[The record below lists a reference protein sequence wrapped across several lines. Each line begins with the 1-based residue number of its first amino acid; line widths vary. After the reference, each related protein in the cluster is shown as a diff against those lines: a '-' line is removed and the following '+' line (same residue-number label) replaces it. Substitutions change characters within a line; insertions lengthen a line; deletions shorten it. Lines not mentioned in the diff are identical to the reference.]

1 MKRLFF
7 VLLFSLMTVALT
19 YAQDTKPRTSKGD
32 VSFNFTIY
40 GFGSFG
46 LNGPLVGTTPQGN
59 TLGDTL
65 IGSLYELF
73 GMSYVHPVWGV
84 GATYFV
90 ADNMAIRLSLGF
102 NTVSNTTPI
111 NDSVDTKDSKFT
123 FGIAPALQVHLVNA
137 GPVTAFTGVALS
149 FATSSISKGEDS
161 LEQSSTQT
169 GFGGGA
175 ILGAE
180 FFPWDNISLGVESQ
194 FGVTLN
200 STSTKNGNKS
210 AVDGKSSVEI
220 GFILPFAVNLGIHF

>member
-1 MKRLFF
+1 MGEG
-7 VLLFSLMTVALT
+7 SL
-19 YAQDTKPRTSKGD
+19 
-32 VSFNFTIY
+32 NFTIY

-65 IGSLYELF
+65 IGSLFELF
-73 GMSYVHPVWGV
+73 GESYAHPVWGV
-84 GATYFV
+84 GGTYFV
-90 ADNMAIRLSLGF
+90 ADNIAIRLALGF
-102 NTVSNTTPI
+102 NSISNSTPI
-111 NDSVDTKDSKFT
+111 NDSVDAKDSKFT
-123 FGIAPALQVHLVNA
+123 FGIAPALQIHLVNA

-161 LEQSSTQT
+161 LEQTSTQT
-169 GFGGGA
+169 SFGGGP

-194 FGVTLN
+194 FGVTIN
-200 STSTKNGNKS
+200 STSTQVGDKDP
-210 AVDGKSSVEI
+210 VDGKSSFEL